1 MVEAQPR
8 MRLRLAFAPRPPPVS
23 TSFPRTPLKRL
34 EFLAYLHASNL
45 WHHSKVWFRKGM
57 SHRVL
62 DYEEFSRAVS
72 SVSMVQHLPYTI

>member
-8 MRLRLAFAPRPPPVS
+8 TRLRLALAPRPTTRVHQFS
-23 TSFPRTPLKRL
+23 THPLKRL

-62 DYEEFSRAVS
+62 NYEEFSRAVS
-72 SVSMVQHLPYTI
+72 SASMVQHLPYTT